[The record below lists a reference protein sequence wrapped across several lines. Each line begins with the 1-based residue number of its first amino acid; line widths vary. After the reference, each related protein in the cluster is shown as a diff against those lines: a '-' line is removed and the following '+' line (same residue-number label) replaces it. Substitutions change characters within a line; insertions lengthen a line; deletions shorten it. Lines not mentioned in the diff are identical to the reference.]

1 MLISSNQPPMPMLY
15 CTIRKSVNGPLPLA
29 RDQGYHRDVS
39 RGRKTRLRHD
49 RGADSSGWIRN
60 ATAAASPT
68 GARCPAVRPVVCCVG
83 GGDVAG
89 GGPGLVHRQC
99 VRPLFA
105 LLYSLLLAAALRV
118 LWRSGERQEEIRVVP
133 ACVEVIP
140 APGQSPVFSAHP
152 HWVRLIADE
161 QRVRLA
167 SSGRQV
173 EVGSFLAPAERQAL
187 AETLEGLLV
196 ASDGCNRRR

>member
-1 MLISSNQPPMPMLY
+1 MDPCCSRDIRA
-15 CTIRKSVNGPLPLA
+15 TIETFPAAGK
-29 RDQGYHRDVS
+29 
-39 RGRKTRLRHD
+39 RGCDMIEVLTAPDGSETQLRLRPPRALD
-49 RGADSSGWIRN
+49 
-60 ATAAASPT
+60 
-68 GARCPAVRPVVCCVG
+68 ARQFVLLFEVLAGVMWL
-83 GGDVAG
+83 VAG
-89 GGPGLVHRQC
+89 FGWVTGNVFA
-99 VRPLFA
+99 PLFA

-140 APGQSPVFSAHP
+140 APGELPVFSAHP
-152 HWVRLIADE
+152 HWVRLITDDE
-161 QRVRLA
+161 RVWLA

-187 AETLEGLLV
+187 AETLEGLLA